1 MWCDEICGTVTFLA
15 RKHVVSLHQQTH
27 LRRTKMSWTQG
38 IQGLN
43 ENKKVPKNREDKFSV
58 AEP

>member
-1 MWCDEICGTVTFLA
+1 M
-15 RKHVVSLHQQTH
+15 HQQTH

-43 ENKKVPKNREDKFSV
+43 ENKKVGKDREDKFTV
-58 AEP
+58 AEPEP